1 MFTYSPRTSRFRRRF
16 GRPDGVHQK
25 EGLETVHGSLKGPIP
40 NRTFEMVIALY
51 DSNTD
56 KVDFQKCLL
65 IGPPIGRHQ
74 IENLYKAKHHV

>member
-1 MFTYSPRTSRFRRRF
+1 MFTYSPPTSRFRRGF

-25 EGLETVHGSLKGPIP
+25 DDRETFHGSLKGPIP

-56 KVDFQKCLL
+56 KVDFQKRFL
-65 IGPPIGRHQ
+65 IGQ
-74 IENLYKAKHHV
+74 